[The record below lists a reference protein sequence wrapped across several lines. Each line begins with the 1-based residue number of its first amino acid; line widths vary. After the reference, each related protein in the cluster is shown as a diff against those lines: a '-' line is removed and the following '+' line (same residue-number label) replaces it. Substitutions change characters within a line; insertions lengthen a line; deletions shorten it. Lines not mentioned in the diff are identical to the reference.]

1 MIISNFSS
9 AVLLGLCIG
18 FLWGVGCSLVL
29 AYSVYLA
36 GYRKAIK
43 ESLKSAPPTRYT
55 EVFERMQARRARK
68 LAKKKA
74 KQEAAG
80 ASDAAPTPEAPA
92 GKIL

>member
-1 MIISNFSS
+1 MINNFSS
-9 AVLLGLCIG
+9 AVVLGLCIG

-43 ESLKSAPPTRYT
+43 ESLKSTPPTRYT
-55 EVFERMQARRARK
+55 AVFDRMQARRARK

-74 KQEAAG
+74 KLEAAG
-80 ASDAAPTPEAPA
+80 GSDATTTAETPS
-92 GKIL
+92 GKNA

>member
-1 MIISNFSS
+1 MINNFSS
-9 AVLLGLCIG
+9 AVVLGLCIG

-43 ESLKSAPPTRYT
+43 ESLKSTPPTRYT
-55 EVFERMQARRARK
+55 AVFDRMQARRARK

-74 KQEAAG
+74 KLEAAG
-80 ASDAAPTPEAPA
+80 ASDAASTAEEQS
-92 GKIL
+92 GKSA

>member
-1 MIISNFSS
+1 MVSNFSS
-9 AVLLGLCIG
+9 AVVLGLCIG
-18 FLWGVGCSLVL
+18 FLWGTGCSLVL

-74 KQEAAG
+74 KLEAAG
-80 ASDAAPTPEAPA
+80 ASDAAPTAEAPV
-92 GKIL
+92 GKSL

>member
-1 MIISNFSS
+1 MVSNFSS

-43 ESLKSAPPTRYT
+43 ESLKSVPPTRYT
-55 EVFERMQARRARK
+55 EVFDRMQTRRARK

-74 KQEAAG
+74 KQEAEG
-80 ASDAAPTPEAPA
+80 NSDPAPNPEAQP
-92 GKIL
+92 GKNL

>member
-1 MIISNFSS
+1 MVSNFSS

-18 FLWGVGCSLVL
+18 FLWGTGCSLVL

-43 ESLKSAPPTRYT
+43 ESLKSVPPTRYT
-55 EVFERMQARRARK
+55 EVFDRMQARRARK

-74 KQEAAG
+74 KLETGG
-80 ASDAAPTPEAPA
+80 ASDAVPTPEEQDN
-92 GKIL
+92 KSL